1 MFNQVTIIGVGLI
14 GGSIGLG
21 LRARGLARTVTGVGR
36 DPSRLQEALERGA
49 VDRFTTDP
57 QTGLAGAELVVIAVP
72 VGSIIPVLRS
82 VVPHLRPG
90 TIVTD
95 VGSCKAAVVA
105 AAEEVTPTGVHFV
118 GGHPMAGSERAGI
131 GGADRY
137 LFEGAYYV
145 LTPTPNTERRAL
157 DRVRAMA
164 EGLGCRVIEMEPQ
177 EHDRAVAAVSHLPHL
192 LACTLVNTVAG
203 MEGSERAL
211 ALAAGGYRDTTR
223 VAAGNPG
230 MWLDIFLANRRML
243 KALVDRFRSELN
255 AIEGALEDGEPER
268 ITAWLDAARRSREG
282 LPARMKGY
290 LKDLHEI
297 TITIS
302 DRPGTIAAVA
312 SILGRHE
319 INISDLEILRVREGE
334 GGTVRLA
341 FGTEHDR
348 DRAAEL
354 LAREG
359 IPVTRR

>member
-1 MFNQVTIIGVGLI
+1 MFNQVSIIGVGLI

-36 DPSRLQEALERGA
+36 DPSRLQEALARGA
-49 VDRFTTDP
+49 VDHFTTDP

-72 VGSIIPVLRS
+72 VASIIPVLRL

-95 VGSCKAAVVA
+95 VGSCKAAVVDA
-105 AAEEVTPTGVHFV
+105 AARITPAGVHFV
-118 GGHPMAGSERAGI
+118 GGHPMAGSEQAGI

-145 LTPTPNTERRAL
+145 LTPTPHTDRRASA
-157 DRVRAMA
+157 RVRLMA
-164 EGLGCRVIEMEPQ
+164 EGLGCRVIEMTPG

-223 VAAGNPG
+223 VAAGSPP
-230 MWLDIFLANRRML
+230 MWLDIFLANRGML
-243 KALVDRFRSELN
+243 KALLHRFREELN
-255 AIEGALEDGEPER
+255 VIEGALDEGGAEE
-268 ITAWLDAARRSREG
+268 ITAWLQKARESREG
-282 LPARMKGY
+282 LPARAKGY

-302 DRPGTIAAVA
+302 DRPGTIATVA
-312 SILGRHE
+312 SLLGRHE

-341 FGTEHDR
+341 FGAARDR

-354 LAREG
+354 LAGEG
-359 IPVTRR
+359 IPVTRH